1 MISEALLVPG
11 GIGCCG
17 RCSCWHRCTR
27 CFGPAT
33 VLGHAA
39 IRLAYKVY
47 ILQGWGPVCYPVMF
61 LCSLRCPCE
70 VLRKETAGS
79 HCWLISGH
87 KHMHVSASWPT
98 VLLSGASVTQN
109 QVLFKSL
116 MWRTLKRNSVQ
127 NKTKKQNKT
136 KQNKNLLAVLR
147 TVMPSCMLFLCSS
160 FDVVQLFVQCI
171 LVCKL
176 PIHQSPSG
184 CLSYWM
190 ESC

>member
-87 KHMHVSASWPT
+87 RHIHMSASWPF
-98 VLLSGASVTQN
+98 LNFCYPESSIIQ
-109 QVLFKSL
+109 KSYVE
-116 MWRTLKRNSVQ
+116 NSKKGQYVKQ
-127 NKTKKQNKT
+127 NKEAKQNKT
-136 KQNKNLLAVLR
+136 KQKTTNKKQILLLLQRRAN
-147 TVMPSCMLFLCSS
+147 TNTP
-160 FDVVQLFVQCI
+160 
-171 LVCKL
+171 
-176 PIHQSPSG
+176 
-184 CLSYWM
+184 
-190 ESC
+190 